1 MPCDVV
7 LYYPNIKIIK
17 HKFKLK
23 MKRKLF
29 LKTLIMGFV
38 MFFAADMKAQ
48 NDGFF
53 TQQSGDNRTGNSYNI
68 VAEGAGI
75 EGFTNETPLSGGLF
89 ALTATG
95 LVYLIG
101 KRRKENE

>member
-1 MPCDVV
+1 
-7 LYYPNIKIIK
+7 
-17 HKFKLK
+17 

-29 LKTLIMGFV
+29 LKTLIVGFI
-38 MFFAADMKAQ
+38 MLLAADMKAQ
-48 NDGFF
+48 NDAFF
-53 TQQSGDNRTGNSYNI
+53 TQQSGDSRTGTGYEIISNGSVGVENF
-68 VAEGAGI
+68 V
-75 EGFTNETPLSGGLF
+75 NETPLSGGLL

>member
-1 MPCDVV
+1 
-7 LYYPNIKIIK
+7 
-17 HKFKLK
+17 

-38 MFFAADMKAQ
+38 MLLATDIKAQ
-48 NDGFF
+48 NDAFF
-53 TQQSGDNRTGNSYNI
+53 TQQSRDSRNESSDVIAYGEISIISNGS
-68 VAEGAGI
+68 GI
-75 EGFTNETPLSGGLF
+75 ENFSNNTPLSGGLF

>member
-1 MPCDVV
+1 
-7 LYYPNIKIIK
+7 
-17 HKFKLK
+17 
-23 MKRKLF
+23 
-29 LKTLIMGFV
+29 MGFV

-48 NDGFF
+48 NDAFF
-53 TQQSGDNRTGNSYNI
+53 TQQSRDSRNESSDVIAYGEISIISNGS
-68 VAEGAGI
+68 GI
-75 EGFTNETPLSGGLF
+75 ETFANETPLSGGLF

>member
-1 MPCDVV
+1 MR
-7 LYYPNIKIIK
+7 
-17 HKFKLK
+17 
-23 MKRKLF
+23 KRLI
-29 LKTLIMGFV
+29 LKTLILGFI
-38 MFFAADMKAQ
+38 MLLATDMKAQ

-53 TQQSGDNRTGNSYNI
+53 TQQSGERRTGNSYNI
-68 VAEGAGI
+68 FSNGEAGI
-75 EGFTNETPLSGGLF
+75 EDFTNETPLSGGLL

>member
-1 MPCDVV
+1 M
-7 LYYPNIKIIK
+7 L
-17 HKFKLK
+17 LA
-23 MKRKLF
+23 
-29 LKTLIMGFV
+29 T
-38 MFFAADMKAQ
+38 DMKAQ

-53 TQQSGDNRTGNSYNI
+53 TQQSGDSRTGSSFNLITGS
-68 VAEGAGI
+68 EAGI
-75 EGFTNETPLSGGLF
+75 EGFTNETPLSGGLL

>member
-1 MPCDVV
+1 
-7 LYYPNIKIIK
+7 
-17 HKFKLK
+17 
-23 MKRKLF
+23 MKRKQF
-29 LKTLIMGFV
+29 LTAFILGFIMLL
-38 MFFAADMKAQ
+38 ATDMKAQ

-53 TQQSGDNRTGNSYNI
+53 TQQSGESRTGSSYNI
-68 VAEGAGI
+68 FSNGEVGI
-75 EGFTNETPLSGGLF
+75 EDFTNETPLSGGLL

>member
-1 MPCDVV
+1 MR
-7 LYYPNIKIIK
+7 
-17 HKFKLK
+17 
-23 MKRKLF
+23 KRLI
-29 LKTLIMGFV
+29 LKTLILGFI
-38 MFFAADMKAQ
+38 MFFATDMKAQ

-53 TQQSGDNRTGNSYNI
+53 TQQSGDSRTGNSYNI
-68 VAEGAGI
+68 FSNGEAGI
-75 EGFTNETPLSGGLF
+75 EDFTNATPLSGGLL

>member
-1 MPCDVV
+1 
-7 LYYPNIKIIK
+7 
-17 HKFKLK
+17 
-23 MKRKLF
+23 MKRKQF
-29 LKTLIMGFV
+29 LTAFILGFI
-38 MFFAADMKAQ
+38 MFFATDMKAQ

-53 TQQSGDNRTGNSYNI
+53 TQQSGESRTGNSYNI
-68 VAEGAGI
+68 FSNGEAGI
-75 EGFTNETPLSGGLF
+75 EDFTNETPLSGGLL

>member
-1 MPCDVV
+1 
-7 LYYPNIKIIK
+7 
-17 HKFKLK
+17 

-68 VAEGAGI
+68 VSEGAGI
-75 EGFTNETPLSGGLF
+75 EDFTTETPLSGGLL

>member
-1 MPCDVV
+1 
-7 LYYPNIKIIK
+7 
-17 HKFKLK
+17 
-23 MKRKLF
+23 MKRKQF
-29 LKTLIMGFV
+29 LTAFILGFIMLL
-38 MFFAADMKAQ
+38 ATDMKAQ

-53 TQQSGDNRTGNSYNI
+53 TQQSGESRTGNYYNI
-68 VAEGAGI
+68 YSNGEVGI
-75 EGFTNETPLSGGLF
+75 ENFTNETPLSGGLL

>member
-1 MPCDVV
+1 
-7 LYYPNIKIIK
+7 
-17 HKFKLK
+17 
-23 MKRKLF
+23 MKRRQF
-29 LKTLIMGFV
+29 LTTLILGIV
-38 MFFAADMKAQ
+38 MLLSIDMKAQ

-53 TQQSGDNRTGNSYNI
+53 SQQSGDSRTGNSYNI
-68 VAEGAGI
+68 VSEGAGI
-75 EGFTNETPLSGGLF
+75 EGFTNETPLSGGLL

>member
-1 MPCDVV
+1 M
-7 LYYPNIKIIK
+7 KIR
-17 HKFKLK
+17 
-23 MKRKLF
+23 MKRRL
-29 LKTLIMGFV
+29 LLTALILGFV
-38 MFFAADMKAQ
+38 MFFATDMKAQ

-53 TQQSGDNRTGNSYNI
+53 SQQSGDSRTGSYLI
-68 VAEGAGI
+68 IGSGAGI
-75 EGFTNETPLSGGLF
+75 EAFADETPLSGGLF

>member
-1 MPCDVV
+1 
-7 LYYPNIKIIK
+7 
-17 HKFKLK
+17 
-23 MKRKLF
+23 MKRRQF
-29 LKTLIMGFV
+29 LTTLILGIV
-38 MFFAADMKAQ
+38 MLLSIDMKAQ

-53 TQQSGDNRTGNSYNI
+53 TQQSGDSRTGTGYEIISNGSVGVENF
-68 VAEGAGI
+68 V
-75 EGFTNETPLSGGLF
+75 NETPLSGGLL

>member
-1 MPCDVV
+1 
-7 LYYPNIKIIK
+7 
-17 HKFKLK
+17 
-23 MKRKLF
+23 MKRRQF
-29 LKTLIMGFV
+29 LTTLIWGIV
-38 MFFAADMKAQ
+38 MLLATDMKAQ

-53 TQQSGDNRTGNSYNI
+53 SQQSGDSRTGSSYNI
-68 VAEGAGI
+68 VSEGAGI
-75 EGFTNETPLSGGLF
+75 EGFTNETPLSGGLL

>member
-1 MPCDVV
+1 
-7 LYYPNIKIIK
+7 
-17 HKFKLK
+17 

-29 LKTLIMGFV
+29 LKTLIVGFI
-38 MFFAADMKAQ
+38 MLFATDIKAQ
-48 NDGFF
+48 NDAFF
-53 TQQSGDNRTGNSYNI
+53 TQQSRDSRNESSDVIAYGEISIINGS
-68 VAEGAGI
+68 GI
-75 EGFTNETPLSGGLF
+75 ENFSNNTPLSGGLL